1 MAKLPEASVDAIVTD
16 PPYDL
21 TAGKKGG
28 SGPASATTRTPQGRA
43 RIGAGFM
50 GKGWDATGVAF
61 DPETWRRAYEA
72 LKPGGHLLAFGSPR
86 TYHRML
92 VAVEDAGF
100 EVRDCIMWVYGEGMP
115 KSHDVAAAIDKL
127 AGHGPRGRAIPVASH
142 SQPDGTRL
150 FANRVGPYEA
160 RTEAGQRWAG
170 WGTALKPGYEPI
182 VVARKP
188 LTTSVARNV
197 LAHGTGVLNIGAC
210 RVIASDAQLAEKYAS
225 VANAERRRNAV
236 FGADCRERS
245 EGRTTPHPAGRWP
258 ANLVLT
264 HSPGCRQVGWQFA
277 SGYLLNRF
285 TDGAKPFGG
294 GDSHPYTS
302 TQAPPQVAAVYDCEP
317 GCPVADLDRQSG
329 ASASRAGRPRQGTPG
344 AGWGMSHTGAEYDD
358 GGGASRFFH
367 TFAWDPE
374 LDVVAYCAKATTDER
389 EAGLDERFPADE
401 AGRRNHHP
409 TVKPLALM
417 RHLAR
422 LVTPPGGTVLD
433 PFCGSGTTGM
443 ACVFEGFGF
452 VGVEREPA
460 YAEIAEARI
469 AHAEELVARGYAVL
483 PEWRRGRPD
492 DEPGQMSLL

>member
-1 MAKLPEASVDAIVTD
+1 MAGLPAESVDGIVTD
-16 PPYDL
+16 PPYYL
-21 TAGKKGG
+21 TADKKGG
-28 SGPASATTRTPQGRA
+28 LGPASATTRTPQGRA
-43 RIGAGFM
+43 RIGTGFM
-50 GKGWDATGVAF
+50 GESWDATGVAF

-72 LKPGGHLLAFGSPR
+72 LKPGGHLLAFGGPR

-142 SQPDGTRL
+142 SQPDGTGL

-160 RTEAGQRWAG
+160 RTEAGQHWAG

-197 LAHGTGVLNIGAC
+197 LAHGTGALNIDGC
-210 RVIASDAQLAEKYAS
+210 RITATDSQLAEKYAS

-245 EGRTTPHPAGRWP
+245 EGHTTPHPAGRWP

-277 SGYLLNRF
+277 GGYVLNRF

-294 GDSHPYTS
+294 GAGHPYTS
-302 TQAPPQVAAVYDCEP
+302 TKAPPQVTAVYDCEP

-344 AGWGMSHTGAEYDD
+344 AGYGMSHTGAEYDD
-358 GGGASRFFH
+358 SGGASRFFN
-367 TFAWDPE
+367 TFAWDTE

-389 EAGLDERFPADE
+389 ETGLDERFPADD

-422 LVTPPGGTVLD
+422 LVVPPGGTVLD